1 MDSRLT
7 RRAPLRRTFASGFR
21 APLRR
26 TFASG
31 FRAPLRRT
39 FASRLNGLSAAFAV
53 ILALVAGGA
62 RAQLFSGAT
71 PTLGGAY
78 FWSDEVNFRDWRIQ
92 KHARNGEYRL
102 IDPRGWK
109 HAKGDFETCLAQLDQ
124 EKVENKLAPLPKDA
138 VIVLHGLGANRLIM
152 DELCDYLREEGGYY
166 TINVTYPSTM
176 GSIDDYARSLD
187 SIVRHLP
194 GVERVSFVAHSMGN
208 IVIRKY
214 LKDLSALAPPLQP
227 QVAFQRMVMISPP
240 NHGAELAD
248 TLTDSRMEKKLAD
261 AFVGEPAKQL
271 APKQGWPALE
281 PQLATPSFPFGIIAG
296 GKGDAEGFLD
306 AIPGDDDMLL
316 SVETARL
323 AGAADFVQVVSGI
336 HQLMPQYEATQL
348 ATLKFLQHG
357 YFTDAAAMQPIAA
370 R

>member
-1 MDSRLT
+1 VAM
-7 RRAPLRRTFASGFR
+7 RTLAALAACAALMAS
-21 APLRR
+21 AR
-26 TFASG
+26 T
-31 FRAPLRRT
+31 
-39 FASRLNGLSAAFAV
+39 V
-53 ILALVAGGA
+53 A

-71 PTLGGAY
+71 PTFGWVWV
-78 FWSDEVNFRDWRIQ
+78 WSDEVNCHEWRIQ
-92 KHARNGEYRL
+92 KSARNGAYRL

-109 HAKGDFETCLAQLDQ
+109 HASGDFETCLAALDRA
-124 EKVENKLAPLPKDA
+124 KVENKLLPLPKEV
-138 VIVLHGLGANRLIM
+138 VIVLHGLGANRLVM
-152 DELCDYLREEGGYY
+152 DGLCDYLREKGGFYV
-166 TINVTYPSTM
+166 INVTYPSTM
-176 GSIDDYARSLD
+176 GSIDDYAKSLD
-187 SIVRHLP
+187 CLVRHLP

-208 IVIRKY
+208 IVVRKY
-214 LKDLSALAPPLQP
+214 LKDLAALAPPLQP

-248 TLTDSRMEKKLAD
+248 TLTDSRVEKRLSD
-261 AFVGEPAKQL
+261 MFVGEPAKQL

-316 SVETARL
+316 SVESAKL

-336 HQLMPQYEATQL
+336 HQMMPQYDATRE

-357 YFTDAAAMQPIAA
+357 YFTAPGEMQPIVAV

>member
-1 MDSRLT
+1 MER
-7 RRAPLRRTFASGFR
+7 FVG
-21 APLRR
+21 
-26 TFASG
+26 G
-31 FRAPLRRT
+31 RAPLRRT
-39 FASRLNGLSAAFAV
+39 FASRLNVWVAALAPV
-53 ILALVAGGA
+53 LALVAVAA

-71 PTLGGAY
+71 PTFGGVWV
-78 FWSDEVNFRDWRIQ
+78 WSDEVNCHEWRIQ
-92 KHARNGEYRL
+92 KSARNGAYRL

-109 HAKGDFETCLAQLDQ
+109 HASGDFETCLAALDRA
-124 EKVENKLAPLPKDA
+124 KVENKLLPLPKDV
-138 VIVLHGLGANRLIM
+138 VIVLHGLGANRLVM
-152 DELCDYLREEGGYY
+152 DGLCDHLREKGGFSV
-166 TINVTYPSTM
+166 INVTYPSTM
-176 GSIDDYARSLD
+176 GSIDDYAKSLD
-187 SIVRHLP
+187 CLVRHLP

-208 IVIRKY
+208 IVVRKY
-214 LKDLSALAPPLQP
+214 LKDLAALAPPLQP

-248 TLTDSRMEKKLAD
+248 TLTDSRVEKRLSD
-261 AFVGEPAKQL
+261 MFVGEPAKQL

-316 SVETARL
+316 SVESAKL

-336 HQLMPQYEATQL
+336 HQMMPQYDATRE
-348 ATLKFLQHG
+348 ATLKFLQYG
-357 YFTDAAAMQPIAA
+357 YFTDAAAMQPIVAV